1 MVNKI
6 TSLQLIYITK
16 QAKNDLSSYIDC
28 KSQIR
33 KHIYLNSS
41 DTDIFKGIRSFESKD
56 NNVDLTE
63 EDLGFIEGE
72 KRLEQHIYRERNP
85 KVLRMAKEKLK
96 QEKWTLFL

>member
-1 MVNKI
+1 
-6 TSLQLIYITK
+6 
-16 QAKNDLSSYIDC
+16 
-28 KSQIR
+28 
-33 KHIYLNSS
+33 
-41 DTDIFKGIRSFESKD
+41 
-56 NNVDLTE
+56 VDLTE